1 MLGHVKQF
9 IEEPPPDL
17 AFEISEG
24 GIAWARPSNPQPAM
38 RPVESGTFVISP
50 LHDNVL
56 GPEAMTAAVAEIA
69 ATYGA
74 RKRRTATLILPDYC
88 GRIAVLDFD
97 AFPGAHEEQLSLV
110 RFRMKKSVPFDVE
123 AAAISFFPQPR
134 PGNAKKCDVVVALVA
149 LEIVARYEAPFRMC
163 GIDTGLITTSTLAAM
178 DLLKGVTD
186 GVMAKLSGRVLTLSV
201 MSGGSLRMLRCVEL
215 PELTAEEVAGVLHPT
230 FAYMED
236 EMKSQAKRLLLCG
249 FGALAEEIEAISSQE
264 LGLTV
269 EPVRS
274 RFGAPGV
281 GNAGL
286 FGYLESVTHG
296 ARVGSAI

>member
-1 MLGHVKQF
+1 MKQF
-9 IEEPPPDL
+9 IQEPPPDF

-24 GIAWARPSNPQPAM
+24 GIAWARPSNPRPAM
-38 RPVESGTFVISP
+38 RSVEAGTFAISP

-69 ATYGA
+69 ATNGA
-74 RKRRTATLILPDYC
+74 RRRRSATLILPDYC

-123 AAAISFFPQPR
+123 AAAISFFPQSR
-134 PGNAKKCDVVVALVA
+134 HGNAKKCDVVVALVA

-163 GIDTGLITTSTLAAM
+163 GIDAGLITTSTLAAM
-178 DLLKGVTD
+178 DLVKGVND

-201 MSGGSLRMLRCVEL
+201 LNAGTLRMVRCVEL
-215 PELTAEEVAGVLHPT
+215 PELSAEEIAQVLYPT

-236 EMKSQAKRLLLCG
+236 EMKSPVKRLLLCG
-249 FGALAEEIEAISSQE
+249 FGHMAVEIEQLCAAE
-264 LGLTV
+264 LGLEV

-274 RFGAPGV
+274 RFGAPEA

-296 ARVGSAI
+296 ARVGSAL

>member
-1 MLGHVKQF
+1 MSLLAKLKQS
-9 IEEPPPDL
+9 IQEPPPDF

-24 GIAWARPSNPQPAM
+24 GIAWARPSNPLLAM
-38 RPVESGTFVISP
+38 RPVESGTFAISP

-69 ATYGA
+69 SSNGS
-74 RKRRTATLILPDYC
+74 RKRRSATLILPDYC

-97 AFPGAHEEQLSLV
+97 AFPAAREEQISLV

-123 AAAISFFPQPR
+123 AAAIGYFPQPR
-134 PGNAKKCDVVVALVA
+134 HGNAKKCDVVVALVA

-163 GIDTGLITTSTLAAM
+163 GIDTGLVTTSTLAAM
-178 DLLKGVTD
+178 DLLKGVND
-186 GVMAKLSGRVLTLSV
+186 GVFAKLCGRVLTLSV
-201 MSGGSLRMLRCVEL
+201 ISAGTLRMVRCVEL
-215 PELTAEEVAGVLHPT
+215 PELSIEEIAGVMYPT

-236 EMKSQAKRLLLCG
+236 EMKSPAKRLLLCG
-249 FGALAEEIEAISSQE
+249 FGNLAQDIEQICSQE
-264 LGLTV
+264 LGLAV

-274 RFGAPGV
+274 RFGAPAA

-286 FGYLESVTHG
+286 LGYLESL
-296 ARVGSAI
+296 IP